1 MTNLDGPSF
10 TGLTIDAWIRPDT
23 IVNSH
28 AVAGVYNSSVTKT
41 TYYLRVTNGKLN
53 FLASWDPNWTVD
65 FFAATSSL
73 DIPVGQWTHVAGIWS
88 GGSDVKLYIDGIE
101 DTDATVNAPNVL
113 SSLGE
118 TSVPIQIGAL
128 TDSANELYSFFNGL
142 IDEVEIFNRAL
153 TAGEIRAIYTAGSA
167 GKIKPEPIP
176 PPAGMVSWWPGDGH
190 ANDIV
195 DGNHGTLQDGAT
207 FALGMVDEAFSLD
220 GAGDHVLVGGV
231 LDAGTGS
238 LTIDAWVRT
247 NILDGSYHEI
257 VSKNQTDFPNY
268 QLYLLPSNEFG
279 FAAQFQIG
287 ETHTVI
293 ASGLALSTGTWYHV
307 AGVRDTVACK
317 LRIYVDGVLQGEIT
331 PTTCAGNLDNAQP
344 LKIGMGTTTFFWD
357 GLIDE
362 VEIFNRALT
371 GDEVRAIYEAGS
383 AGKIKP

>member
-73 DIPVGQWTHVAGIWS
+73 DIPV
-88 GGSDVKLYIDGIE
+88 
-101 DTDATVNAPNVL
+101 
-113 SSLGE
+113 
-118 TSVPIQIGAL
+118 
-128 TDSANELYSFFNGL
+128 ELYSFFNGL

-362 VEIFNRALT
+362 VEIFAPSRAT
-371 GDEVRAIYEAGS
+371 RSGPSMRPAAQGR
-383 AGKIKP
+383 